1 MNPHLHIIALD
12 NPWPPDYGGAIDMYY
27 KIRALAA
34 EGVKIDLHLFAYGRN
49 DTGDLADMVHSLHI
63 YPRRRSPL
71 ALFSSLPFIVRTRMN
86 ASMVKNILQNP
97 APVLFEGIHT
107 TGILPQLADLPVF
120 LRVHNVEQNYY
131 DYLARNE
138 TNFFRRSYYRRE
150 SRKLEQYEP
159 KIWAGVKNNF
169 CLHPTDT
176 QHVSAYGQAVEIPV
190 FHPFDRVEI
199 DTGKTEKFVLFHGNL
214 SVIENQKAVFFL
226 WKKVVRPLGIRMV
239 VAGKNPPEALKALA
253 RQNPH
258 LGLVANPSTEQM
270 ERLIRQAYVHLIYS
284 DNPSGMKLKLLYA
297 LFRGKHILVSLPLVE
312 ETVLTDLTVAV
323 ENKAAEW
330 RNRLRE
336 LWHTEPDVEAAR
348 KIRSGILGEHYDN
361 RINARKIM
369 AYVR

>member
-1 MNPHLHIIALD
+1 MNPNLHIVALD

-27 KIRALAA
+27 KIRALAG
-34 EGVKIDLHLFAYGRN
+34 EGVRIHLHLFAYGRYE
-49 DTGDLADMVHSLHI
+49 TGDLGDWVQSLNV
-63 YPRRRSPL
+63 YPRRRAPL
-71 ALFSSLPFIVRTRMN
+71 ALFSPMPFIVRTRIN
-86 ASMVKNILQNP
+86 RRLVENIRNNP
-97 APVLFEGIHT
+97 ASVLFEGVHT
-107 TGILPQLADLPVF
+107 TGIIPHLDDLPFF

-159 KIWAGVKNNF
+159 KIWSGVKNNF

-239 VAGKNPPEALKALA
+239 VAGKNPPESLKTLA
-253 RQNPH
+253 RNNPH
-258 LGLVANPSTEQM
+258 LGLVANPSSGQM
-270 ERLIRQAYVHLIYS
+270 ERLIRQAHVHLIYS

-297 LFRGKHILVSLPLVE
+297 LFRGKHILVSRPLVAG
-312 ETVLTDLTVAV
+312 TVLADLTVTAG
-323 ENKAAEW
+323 NKAAEW
-330 RNRLRE
+330 RSRLRE
-336 LWHTEPDVEAAR
+336 LWHTEPDVEVAR
-348 KIRSGILGEHYDN
+348 KIRSGILAEHYDN
-361 RINARKIM
+361 RLNARKIM